1 MKKTRQRND
10 RRITLAVYAVAVA
23 SLIAFL
29 VLDRHQEQP
38 SVSSVTT
45 TERPQADT
53 TPRHSYYAQA
63 ERPVE
68 TFPFDPNSADSTELL
83 RLGLQPWQVRN
94 IYRYRSRGGIYRT
107 KEDFARLYGLTQK
120 DYRRLAPYIR
130 ISADYQSAAL
140 LVADTPCD
148 TLRYP
153 RKIDSTQHVVLNMA
167 DTLQLRSVPGIG
179 SYYARQIVRYGNRL
193 GGYVSV
199 DQLDEISQ
207 FPTSAKRYFVIRDA
221 HPRRLVV
228 NRLSLEQL
236 RRHPYLNYYQAK
248 AITDYRR
255 LHGPLHSI
263 DDLRLLKDFPQASIQ
278 RLKPYLDFN
287 P

>member
-1 MKKTRQRND
+1 MRQRND
-10 RRITLAVYAVAVA
+10 RNIAVAVYIVA
-23 SLIAFL
+23 AAALIAFFL
-29 VLDRHQEQP
+29 FSRDDTHPVEP
-38 SVSSVTT
+38 SAAVKRAT
-45 TERPQADT
+45 ADS
-53 TPRHSYYAQA
+53 TPRRTYTYAQ
-63 ERPVE
+63 PVRRVE
-68 TFPFDPNSADSTELL
+68 NFPFDPNTADSTELL

-130 ISADYQSAAL
+130 ISSDYQPAAL
-140 LVADTPCD
+140 LVADAPRD

-153 RKIDSTQHVVLNMA
+153 RKIDSTQHVVLNTA

-199 DQLDEISQ
+199 DQLDDISH
-207 FPTSAKRYFVIRDA
+207 FPASAKRYFVIREA
-221 HPRRLVV
+221 HPRRLRV

-248 AITDYRR
+248 AITDYVR

-263 DDLRLLKDFPQASIQ
+263 DDLRLLSYFPEESL
-278 RLKPYLDFN
+278 RKLKPYLDFN
-287 P
+287 Q